1 MQFSLLIIFYCQ
13 CHGTCVLGLGLV
25 SILLSIIFSDVTERK
40 REFMLHKTWLSE
52 EMTARRGGKANDE
65 EQARQGQERGR
76 VRTREEVRVE
86 TLVKGDSAGQ
96 DRKTLCYD
104 FFI

>member
-1 MQFSLLIIFYCQ
+1 MQFSLLLFYCQ

-25 SILLSIIFSDVTERK
+25 SILLSTIFSDVTERK

>member
-1 MQFSLLIIFYCQ
+1 MTKS
-13 CHGTCVLGLGLV
+13 
-25 SILLSIIFSDVTERK
+25 K
-40 REFMLHKTWLSE
+40 RGKG
-52 EMTARRGGKANDE
+52 RR
-65 EQARQGQERGR
+65 ERGR
-76 VRTREEVRVE
+76 VRTREEDRVE